1 MFVKLTVVPD
11 SFQVF
16 PNTPNVLYGV
26 MIDQVLINPIDKGSN
41 NYREGG
47 AECEYSVINIL
58 IDGRIF
64 GIWAGHLK
72 LSQEKIVDRLI
83 SPERTHALY
92 IADGEMNRVAHGAYR
107 RQALWDIELV

>member
-1 MFVKLTVVPD
+1 MFVKLTIVPD
-11 SFQVF
+11 SYQNF

-26 MIDQVLINPIDKGSN
+26 MIDQVLINPIDIGSN

-47 AECEYSVINIL
+47 MECEYSVINIL

-72 LSQEKIVDRLI
+72 LTRKKMIDRLV
-83 SPERTHALY
+83 SPDQSHALY
-92 IADGEMNRVAHGAYR
+92 KADGEMNRVAHGAYR
-107 RQALWDIELV
+107 RQALWNIELV